1 VGRGPVELEQAVD
14 GPIFRARAVLE
25 TASGALRGREA
36 PATPEVAAGR
46 VAVPAVQAPATAVR
60 APATEVRAPAV
71 PIVAPLTALP
81 VLVTAAQAPATAVRA
96 RAAPTAG
103 PAEVPVPVAHTVV
116 PAAPLRLRPA
126 GTPTPARLGIA
137 PSGLRLT
144 GARLQV
150 AGRKRSGPRHLERVV
165 AGLRTVGGTGQRLD
179 VTAQLLRGGT
189 APEVG
194 ERPKQKTSPTL
205 GRSRARSA
213 EQPRPVATCGRG
225 HLERR
230 GPNRPLAR
238 GESSPAG
245 AGESRG
251 LRVLRIGP
259 PVAGRP
265 PPAAT
270 DGPCRL

>member
-1 VGRGPVELEQAVD
+1 MPRAAAEPVPVAPEGENQVGRGPVELEQAVD
-14 GPIFRARAVLE
+14 GPVFRARAVLE

-60 APATEVRAPAV
+60 VPAV

-81 VLVTAAQAPATAVRA
+81 VLVTEARAPATAVRA

-103 PAEVPVPVAHTVV
+103 VAEVPVPVAHTVV

-126 GTPTPARLGIA
+126 GMPTPARLGIA

-150 AGRKRSGPRHLERVV
+150 AGRKRSGRRQLKRVV

-179 VTAQLLRGGT
+179 VTAQLL
-189 APEVG
+189 
-194 ERPKQKTSPTL
+194 
-205 GRSRARSA
+205 
-213 EQPRPVATCGRG
+213 
-225 HLERR
+225 
-230 GPNRPLAR
+230 
-238 GESSPAG
+238 
-245 AGESRG
+245 
-251 LRVLRIGP
+251 
-259 PVAGRP
+259 
-265 PPAAT
+265 
-270 DGPCRL
+270 